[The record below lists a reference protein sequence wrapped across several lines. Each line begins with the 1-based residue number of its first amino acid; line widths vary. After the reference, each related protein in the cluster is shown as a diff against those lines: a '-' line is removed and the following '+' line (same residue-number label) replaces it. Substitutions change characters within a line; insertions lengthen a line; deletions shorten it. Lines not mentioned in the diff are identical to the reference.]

1 MPQTSAILQAL
12 FTSLRDA
19 KKGTTLVLG
28 QATLGATSAA
38 ALLDLFTQQLAIT
51 SFTLEDV
58 QLPASVTG
66 TEFVVSGGHA
76 DVTLD
81 VRFTEIRGE
90 VAIEA
95 LFRAPTIAAL
105 RKAFPALAADF
116 FNAIEGSGG
125 TARVSVPGLA
135 GSLALTSARYGVAG
149 RVTPSSGL
157 VTASVAPRVDG
168 QASPP
173 SGAKGLLVE
182 VPTAASG
189 AHVAPLAGAWTFG
202 DLGWLMPGL
211 ALLAPFQG
219 ILPVERLGLRRF
231 DLSLYPDAPSLSS
244 ISLDV
249 ADTAD
254 PGQPLW
260 TAAGGKVQLTDVVV
274 TADLMISADGALS
287 VPGTGSVQGN
297 FRLGSLILD
306 AQIPC
311 PPAGVWSLTAYPDLS
326 LKALDDIATLLPGG
340 SSFHDLLPADLAGLG
355 GFAFT
360 YIRIAVD
367 VSKFSLVE
375 FTIALASTTSTP
387 WKLIPGVL
395 ELASLRMSLTVD
407 ATHSVTGT
415 VMGTVQLPEGAD
427 IVVSFGRNTPQLPW
441 RLDVISP
448 AIALPSL
455 GQLAGLAQGED
466 LGALVKAGGLDRL
479 HFVMTN
485 LNVGVTISPTKLTN
499 LGLTL
504 QLADAQA
511 PLAPALNWEL
521 IPDVL
526 TLTQFS
532 FGFQVDW
539 GDAVKKAVFGTFVL
553 NGLEF
558 DVKFAAETT
567 AGAGADG
574 LIAEYSAQGA
584 SGRVNVKHLL
594 TSIAPTV
601 AAELPEGLEI
611 DLADAVLA
619 YLNTGGTRKFLF
631 AMDIAIELPV
641 SDLPLVGKALP
652 ADAMVG
658 VKNLKVV
665 VASAALSAQD
675 VAFINGMSAKPVLT
689 PAAASASGDV
699 IPAGFSMAAELQLGA
714 LSVLMTSPPARRQ
727 SQPLALAR
735 AGAPGNQGAQGAS
748 DPVMWVSVQKTFGPV
763 QIQKVGFSY
772 RGGDLFVVSNLALSV
787 GGLEIDLLGIGV
799 GSPITKPAVTF
810 TIQGLAVSFAE
821 GPVSIMG
828 GMLGTLDPLDFVGAL
843 SVRAPELSLSA
854 FAGYAEYEG
863 HPSFF
868 LYGVLNAPIGGPPP
882 FFVTGLA
889 AGVGFN
895 RKLMIPDVSGVATFP
910 LIQWAQGNGTPSMDP
925 AQPVRDQVSQV
936 LTRLAQSGVVAPSVG
951 DYWFAAGV
959 QFTSFEIIQSFALLT
974 VSLGTHVE
982 IALLG
987 LSTLTLPP
995 DDPKPVARVQL
1006 ALKVAFSPDRG
1017 QLAIAGQLTSAS
1029 YVFAPDCRLTG
1040 GFAFYL
1046 WFAREHVGETVVTLG
1061 GYNPSFTVPGHYPA
1075 VPRVGLSWQTVPE
1088 LKITGELYFALT
1100 SNVVM
1105 AGGKLSAVWKG
1116 GPVSA
1121 WFTYWA
1127 DFLMTF
1133 SPFHY
1138 YVDGGI
1144 DLGASFTVDLAF
1156 VSVSATIHVGVAI
1169 ELWGPPFAGRATVN
1183 LSVISFTILFND
1195 HEPDTATSI
1204 PWAQFVRRLLP
1215 AQPGKP
1221 ALRAVRESGGGGQA
1235 EAADPAPA
1243 AVVQIN
1249 VTSGLV
1255 KTLDPTPVA
1264 PVYLVTAETFR
1275 CTVLTVIPSKKVEF
1289 PTPASLT
1296 YAPDREQPLDQDGN
1310 PITAA
1315 TGFGAGPAG
1324 LPAAQFQPALTVAVS
1339 TQATSILH
1347 AYRRFAGAP
1356 KALWENKSFDPKR
1369 GTPHADPATALTDA
1383 TIPNALTGLTL
1394 APYLD
1399 DQDGPSPVPVPV
1411 ESLLFDQHAQQRL
1424 TWSPG
1429 VPPASVP
1436 FTDQT
1441 VADTVTRP
1449 KVTRVRRALL
1459 DALAGQG
1466 VAVTTAIDVSR
1477 LANPATTDL
1486 RTEPRL
1492 RLLGEAPG
1500 RPVTEKEH
1508 S

>member
-1 MPQTSAILQAL
+1 MPQTSAIIQAL
-12 FTSLRDA
+12 FTSLRNA
-19 KKGTTLVLG
+19 RKGTTLVLDR
-28 QATLGATSAA
+28 ATLEVTSAA

-58 QLPASVTG
+58 QLPESVTG
-66 TEFVVSGGHA
+66 NEFAVSGGHA

-95 LFRAPTIAAL
+95 LFRATAIAAL
-105 RKAFPALAADF
+105 QKAFPALPADF
-116 FNAIEGSGG
+116 FVAIDSSGG
-125 TARVSVPGLA
+125 TARVSVPGLTT
-135 GSLALTSARYGVAG
+135 SLTLTSPRYGIAG
-149 RVTPSSGL
+149 RVAPISGL
-157 VTASVAPRVDG
+157 VTMSAAPRVDG
-168 QASPP
+168 QAAPP
-173 SGAKGLLVE
+173 DGPRELLVE
-182 VPTAASG
+182 VPTAVSG
-189 AHVAPLAGAWTFG
+189 ARVAPLATGWTFD
-202 DLGWLMPGL
+202 DLAWLMPGL
-211 ALLAPFQG
+211 ALLAPFEH
-219 ILPVERLGLRRF
+219 ILPIKRLGLRGF
-231 DLSLYPDAPSLSS
+231 GLSLYPDAPSLSS
-244 ISLDV
+244 ITLDV
-249 ADTAD
+249 ADTAR

-260 TAAGGKVQLTDVVV
+260 TAAGDKVKLTDVVLTV
-274 TADLMISADGALS
+274 DLMISSDGVLS

-297 FRLGSLILD
+297 FLLGSLLLE

-311 PPAGVWSLTAYPDLS
+311 PPTAVWSLTAYPDLS
-326 LKALDDIATLLPGG
+326 LTALDEIATLLPGG
-340 SSFHDLLPADLAGLG
+340 SSFHDLLPAGLAALG
-355 GFAFT
+355 DFAFT

-367 VSKFSLVE
+367 VSAFSLVE
-375 FTIALASTTSTP
+375 FTIALTSTAS
-387 WKLIPGVL
+387 WKLVPGVL
-395 ELASLRMSLTVD
+395 ELTSLRMSLTIG
-407 ATHSVTGT
+407 AARSVTGT
-415 VMGTVQLPEGAD
+415 VTGTVQLPEGAD

-455 GQLAGLAQGED
+455 RQLAKLAQGEK
-466 LGALVKAGGLDRL
+466 LGALVKAGGLDGQ

-485 LNVGVTISPTKLTN
+485 LNIGVTISPTKLTN

-511 PLAPALNWEL
+511 PLVPALNWEL

-532 FGFQVDW
+532 FGFQVTW
-539 GDAVKKAVFGTFVL
+539 GAVVKKAVFGTFVL

-558 DVKFAAETT
+558 GVKFAAETT
-567 AGAGADG
+567 AGAAADG

-594 TSIAPTV
+594 ASIAPTV
-601 AAELPEGLEI
+601 AAELPDGLEI

-619 YLNTGGTRKFLF
+619 YLNTGGTKKFLF
-631 AMDIAIELPV
+631 AMDIAVELPV
-641 SDLPLVGKALP
+641 SGLPLVGKALP

-689 PAAASASGDV
+689 PAAAGASGAV

-714 LSVLMTSPPARRQ
+714 LSVFMTSPPVRQ
-727 SQPLALAR
+727 QGQPLALAR
-735 AGAPGNQGAQGAS
+735 ADAPGNQGAS
-748 DPVMWVSVQKTFGPV
+748 DPVMWVPVQKTFGPV

-772 RGGDLFVVSNLALSV
+772 RGGKLLVVSNLALSA

-828 GMLGTLDPLDFVGAL
+828 GMIGTLDPLDFVGAL

-854 FAGYAEYEG
+854 FAGYAEYED

-868 LYGVLNAPIGGPPP
+868 LYGVLDAPIGGPPP
-882 FFVTGLA
+882 FFVTGIA

-895 RKLMIPDVSGVATFP
+895 RKLLLPDVSGVATFP
-910 LIQWAQGNGTPSMDP
+910 LIQWAQGSGTPSMDP
-925 AQPVRDQVSQV
+925 AQPVSDQVSQV

-959 QFTSFEIIQSFALLT
+959 QFTSFEILESFALLT
-974 VSLGTHVE
+974 VSLGTHIE

-1006 ALKVAFSPDRG
+1006 ALEAAFSPDKG

-1046 WFAREHVGETVVTLG
+1046 WFAREHAGETVVTLG
-1061 GYNPSFTVPGHYPA
+1061 GYNPSFTVPGHYPV

-1144 DLGASFTVDLAF
+1144 DLGASFTVDLAL
-1156 VSVSATIHVGVAI
+1156 VSVSVTIHVGVAI

-1204 PWAQFVRRLLP
+1204 PWAQFVRQLLP
-1215 AQPGKP
+1215 AQPAKP
-1221 ALRAVRESGGGGQA
+1221 VSRAVRAVGASAAVRA
-1235 EAADPAPA
+1235 EAAEPAPA

-1255 KTLDPTPVA
+1255 KTLDPAPDA

-1289 PTPASLT
+1289 PTPASLA

-1310 PITAA
+1310 PVTVA

-1324 LPAAQFQPALTVAVS
+1324 LPAAQFQPTLTVALS
-1339 TQATSILH
+1339 TPAASILR

-1356 KALWENKSFDPKR
+1356 KALWENKSFDSRR
-1369 GTPHADPATALTDA
+1369 GTPHADPATALTEA
-1383 TIPNALTGLTL
+1383 TIPNTLTGLTL

-1399 DQDGPSPVPVPV
+1399 DQDGPPPVPVPV
-1411 ESLLFDQHAQQRL
+1411 ESLLFDQHAQRRL

-1429 VPPASVP
+1429 VPPASDP

-1449 KVTRVRRALL
+1449 DVARVRLALL

-1466 VAVTTAIDVSR
+1466 VGVTTAVDVSR
-1477 LANPATTDL
+1477 LASPAATDL
-1486 RTEPRL
+1486 LAAPRL
-1492 RLLGEAPG
+1492 RLLGEPPAA
-1500 RPVTEKEH
+1500 R
-1508 S
+1508 